1 VRLNKAL
8 AERGVGSRRH
18 CDDVIRSGSVRVNGK
33 LVRELGTKVDPISD
47 RIEVDG
53 KLLEGAPRVIYAFHK
68 PVGVV
73 CTSAPEEAR
82 PRAIDLVKDP
92 RGARL
97 FCVGRLDLDS
107 EGLILLTNDGDFAN
121 KMTHPRYGVSK
132 SYFVK
137 VRGRLG
143 AEDIGRISKGVWLS
157 EGRTHGAKVLIRK
170 RMAASTVVL
179 VTIREGMNREL
190 RRVFAKLGYAV
201 VHLKRV
207 AIGPL
212 SLRGLGAGSYRRLSP
227 PEIADLLRGSEPKE
241 TAVSDD
247 E

>member
-1 VRLNKAL
+1 
-8 AERGVGSRRH
+8 
-18 CDDVIRSGSVRVNGK
+18 
-33 LVRELGTKVDPISD
+33 
-47 RIEVDG
+47 
-53 KLLEGAPRVIYAFHK
+53 
-68 PVGVV
+68 
-73 CTSAPEEAR
+73 
-82 PRAIDLVKDP
+82 
-92 RGARL
+92 
-97 FCVGRLDLDS
+97 
-107 EGLILLTNDGDFAN
+107 
-121 KMTHPRYGVSK
+121 MTHPRYGVSK

-212 SLRGLGAGSYRRLSP
+212 SLRGLGAGSYRRSLRPRSP
-227 PEIADLLRGSEPKE
+227 ICCVARTKE